1 MKGLIKMDKHTVLTM
16 LLNLEQMRLRVE
28 QKESSLDDNTIRLCQ
43 AEIAKEHFQDRKE
56 WTNILK
62 AEYGLV
68 Y

>member
-1 MKGLIKMDKHTVLTM
+1 MDKETVLLI
-16 LLNLEQMRLRVE
+16 LLKLEQMRLRVE
-28 QKESSLDDNTIRLCQ
+28 RKESSLNDNTIRLCQ

-62 AEYGLV
+62 AEYGLE